1 MGNVHTADFMVV
13 GAGMAGASVAA
24 SLAEVGRVSVLEAE
38 RHAGYHSTG
47 RSAAIYAENYGNAAI
62 RALTRASR
70 QFLFEPPAGFASVPL
85 CSAREAVYFARAD
98 QLDELRAFRADPDV
112 LLATRELTVADIDAR
127 IPLFREGYLA
137 GGLLDRGAADLDV
150 DAIHQG
156 FLRQARVRGAEL
168 HFESPVRALRREGG
182 LWVASTPQGEF
193 GAPVVVNAAGAWADE
208 LAALAGAAPAG
219 LQPMRRTA
227 VLIPVPGGLHAEAWP
242 VAIDISEQ
250 FYFKPDAGLL
260 MVSPADESPCPP
272 CDVQP
277 EELDVA
283 IAIDRFEQATGVEV
297 RQVRRSWAG
306 LRVFAPDRTPVVG
319 FDPVA
324 EGFFWLAGQG
334 GYGIQTAPAL
344 GRLAAALASGRAAPA
359 DILCHGVDPVVLAKA
374 RFASSEA
381 PSLQPTKATS
391 P

>member
-1 MGNVHTADFMVV
+1 VEVDVPALLEAYRSAAVNAGAAVLPSSRVDRADRI
-13 GAGMAGASVAA
+13 GDTWRLAGGASVV
-24 SLAEVGRVSVLEAE
+24 E
-38 RHAGYHSTG
+38 
-47 RSAAIYAENYGNAAI
+47 
-62 RALTRASR
+62 
-70 QFLFEPPAGFASVPL
+70 
-85 CSAREAVYFARAD
+85 
-98 QLDELRAFRADPDV
+98 
-112 LLATRELTVADIDAR
+112 
-127 IPLFREGYLA
+127 
-137 GGLLDRGAADLDV
+137 
-150 DAIHQG
+150 
-156 FLRQARVRGAEL
+156 
-168 HFESPVRALRREGG
+168 
-182 LWVASTPQGEF
+182 
-193 GAPVVVNAAGAWADE
+193 APVVVNAAGAWADE

-227 VLIPVPGGLHAEAWP
+227 VLIPVPGGLRAEAWP

>member
-1 MGNVHTADFMVV
+1 MGNVHAFDFIVV
-13 GAGMAGASVAA
+13 GAGMAGASMAANLAVA
-24 SLAEVGRVSVLEAE
+24 GRVAVLEAE
-38 RHAGYHSTG
+38 QHAGYHSTG
-47 RSAAIYAENYGNAAI
+47 RSAAFFTENYGNATI

-70 QFLFEPPAGFASVPL
+70 RFLFEPPANFANVPL
-85 CSAREAVYFARAD
+85 CTPRDGVYFARAD
-98 QLDELRAFRADPDV
+98 QLDELQAMRSDADVRA
-112 LLATRELTVADIDAR
+112 ATRPLTAAEVNAR
-127 IPLFREGYLA
+127 IPLFRDGHVA
-137 GGLLDRGAADLDV
+137 GGLVEHGSADLDV

-156 FLRQARVRGAEL
+156 FLRQARAGGAQL
-168 HFESPVRALRREGG
+168 HFDSPVRALERRAGH
-182 LWVASTPQGEF
+182 WIATTPRGEF
-193 GAPVVVNAAGAWADE
+193 SAPVVVNAAGAWGDE
-208 LAALAGAAPAG
+208 LAALAGVARAG

-227 VLIPVPGGLHAEAWP
+227 LLIPVPHGLRADAWP

-260 MVSPADESPCPP
+260 FLSPADESPCPA

-283 IAIDRFEQATGVEV
+283 IAVDRFEQATGVEV
-297 RQVRRSWAG
+297 RAITRSWAG

-344 GRLAAALASGRAAPA
+344 GRLAAALASGRAVPD
-359 DILCHGVDPVVLAKA
+359 DILGQGVDPRRLAKS
-374 RFASSEA
+374 RFTTAPGASA
-381 PSLQPTKATS
+381 PGAVHP
-391 P
+391 